1 MFLPAPTEA
10 IAAGLRP
17 QADAGYN
24 AISTSM
30 PSSENTAAL
39 NNAVFIAAGRYRAS
53 MIFCSL
59 FERDPND
66 NTDAVPKTEFD
77 RLSLSS
83 LKFVTST
90 QKTAEKKMTVLQNF
104 TQPVCARACSAA
116 AAEWGR
122 QPSVDG
128 GVAFNKWEMQ
138 KNLEG
143 LYWMV
148 NPCGDAT
155 CKPGCIPQIRREN
168 IVLLLYF

>member
-1 MFLPAPTEA
+1 
-10 IAAGLRP
+10 
-17 QADAGYN
+17 
-24 AISTSM
+24 M

-39 NNAVFIAAGRYRAS
+39 NNAVFIAAGRYQAS
-53 MIFCSL
+53 MISYSL

-116 AAEWGR
+116 AAERGR

-128 GVAFNKWEMQ
+128 GVAFNK
-138 KNLEG
+138 
-143 LYWMV
+143 
-148 NPCGDAT
+148 
-155 CKPGCIPQIRREN
+155 
-168 IVLLLYF
+168 